1 MSDVDDIWEEYA
13 ADFDSM
19 TDAEVQAE
27 VDREQFK
34 MDEAESWLEAVA
46 SWIAAGRPRAAHKGP

>member
-1 MSDVDDIWEEYA
+1 MAQPWEEYA
-13 ADFDSM
+13 ADFNIM

-27 VDREQFK
+27 VDAEQNK

-46 SWIAAGRPRAAHKGP
+46 SWIAAGRPRSQLD